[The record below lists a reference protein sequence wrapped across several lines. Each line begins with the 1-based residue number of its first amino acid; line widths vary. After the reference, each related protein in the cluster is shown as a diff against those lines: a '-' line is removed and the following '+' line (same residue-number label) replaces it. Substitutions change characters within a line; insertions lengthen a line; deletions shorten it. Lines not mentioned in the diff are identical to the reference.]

1 MSSGDSSSDRP
12 RRPLP
17 NGYRQG
23 IGNAITI
30 FIGFSLTFLR
40 GWAFEAPGDWTYQA
54 IAAALVLTA
63 PILLAIYAL
72 FRSLR
77 VADDDE
83 CEYGKTVR
91 WFIASVIAMLIAIL
105 LAAIILSGALEGN
118 IKPSPDTPRIHGSL
132 R

>member
-1 MSSGDSSSDRP
+1 MSSLDPGSNRP
-12 RRPLP
+12 RRPIP

-40 GWAFEAPGDWTYQA
+40 GWAFEAPGDWTPRS
-54 IAAALVLTA
+54 IAAAVVLTI
-63 PILLAIYAL
+63 PILFEIFAL

-77 VADDDE
+77 IADDDE
-83 CEYGKTVR
+83 IEYTKTVR
-91 WFIASVIAMLIAIL
+91 WFIASVIGMLVAIL
-105 LAAIILSGALEGN
+105 LAALILSGAFESGVST
-118 IKPSPDTPRIHGSL
+118 PTPQTPRIE